1 MCILLRSPPP
11 DEACCEALEN
21 QLLRGHYYNKERD
34 SLERME
40 DVRIREG
47 LWLYVFK
54 TSCYSSLKCKGT
66 EMKANLNQRKLT

>member
-54 TSCYSSLKCKGT
+54 T
-66 EMKANLNQRKLT
+66 